1 MISYTNP
8 EIIAA
13 LLLATRYTLVLFFV
27 GAIGG
32 GVLALLLL
40 VMGLSKSRL
49 LQRLLGAYVAFF
61 QGTPLL
67 MQLYLLF
74 FGIAYLG
81 VRLPTWAAAAIAL
94 IAWSAAFLSEIWRG
108 CVAAVPR
115 GQWEA
120 SSSLAMGYLE
130 QMRYVILPQALTLAV
145 GPTVG
150 FLVDIMKATAV
161 TAIIGYV
168 ELFQAG
174 NAIANTTF
182 QPFKV
187 YGMVAVIY
195 FLLCWPVSLAARR
208 IEARYTVPR

>member
-1 MISYTNP
+1 MMSYTTP
-8 EIIAA
+8 EMLSA
-13 LLLATRYTLVLFFV
+13 LLLATRYTLVLFVV
-27 GAIGG
+27 GALGG
-32 GVLALLLL
+32 GVLALILLL
-40 VMGLSKSRL
+40 
-49 LQRLLGAYVAFF
+49 LGMSSNPLPRRILGIYVAFF

-67 MQLYLLF
+67 MQLYLLY

-81 VRLPTWAAAAIAL
+81 IRLPAWAAASIAL

-120 SSSLAMGYLE
+120 SSSLAMSYLE
-130 QMRYVILPQALTLAV
+130 QMRYIVLPQAFMLAI

-161 TAIIGYV
+161 TAIIGYI

-174 NAIANTTF
+174 NAIANSTF

-187 YGMVAVIY
+187 YGIVAIIY
-195 FLLCWPVSLAARR
+195 FLLCWPISRFARR
-208 IEARYTVPR
+208 IEEKYNVTH

>member
-1 MISYTNP
+1 MISYTDP
-8 EIIAA
+8 QIITS
-13 LLLATRYTLVLFFV
+13 LLLATRYTLVLFVV

-32 GVLALLLL
+32 GLLALVLLM
-40 VMGLSKSRL
+40 MGMSSNRL
-49 LQRLLGAYVAFF
+49 MQRILALYVTFF

-81 VRLPTWAAAAIAL
+81 VLLPAWAAAAIAL

-120 SSSLAMGYLE
+120 SSSLAMSYVE
-130 QMRYVILPQALTLAV
+130 QMRYVVLPQAFSLAI

-187 YGMVAVIY
+187 YGFVAIIY
-195 FLLCWPVSLAARR
+195 FLLCWPVSIAARR
-208 IEARYTVPR
+208 IEEKYSVSH